1 MLSRNKRSVQTAR
14 TILDCIFT
22 VRDVEL
28 LAGDSVKQL
37 DCIASKFK
45 LLHDLSITL
54 KVPVQDLLRYSSD
67 DICGKITYFLILCGD
82 TLSVLDYYVTFEFYL
97 AYILP
102 RSWFFLLTT
111 QKITPEKLQ
120 ETLLRLKYKDRFI
133 ITLVDIK
140 NNLYECIV

>member
-1 MLSRNKRSVQTAR
+1 MLIRMLSRNKRSVQVAR

-28 LAGDSVKQL
+28 LAGDSVKQI

-67 DICGKITYFLILCGD
+67 EICGKITYFLILCGD

-102 RSWFFLLTT
+102 RSWYFLLTT
-111 QKITPEKLQ
+111 QKITHE
-120 ETLLRLKYKDRFI
+120 RL
-133 ITLVDIK
+133 
-140 NNLYECIV
+140 